1 MKKKDETNNKKG
13 KEKKN
18 EDDDKE
24 GKEKQQK
31 KPIKYEKK
39 NI

>member
-1 MKKKDETNNKKG
+1 MKQTIKKG

-18 EDDDKE
+18 EDNDKE